1 MKIIS
6 GTAGH
11 PPNFERQGSFQDRQR
26 IIAHSTALESITVEV
41 DSLSLGAGAGPS
53 VNTSHHLTDDEADNT
68 DGATDCGLNNVWGGI
83 PAKNK
88 KGENLLL
95 FIGVIDIL
103 QSYRVL
109 KKMEHFWKSLI
120 HDGDTV
126 SVHRP
131 GFYAKRFQSFLFERV
146 FKKQQSNA
154 ILESTQLSS
163 TEKQP
168 KRSGTSFRRGGHLR
182 RTLSKEQEFMEAD
195 NLNRKEST
203 VTVIKIGSSTNAL
216 ESESSQMN
224 TSNEVNLPYVL
235 RDKVQ
240 RQNSRVQVQVSNADD
255 GEDQAEHET
264 AFDEIEATEEQS
276 ERGDSHTPLMRN
288 ITKPFLLKD
297 TEDKQETGSVITMT
311 SDERVQIFVPS
322 PQGTPYNTITK
333 GSNTTTTS
341 IGAANLAPLFVPYR
355 MPTSESYRSLT
366 PLNMSSQ
373 SPIIANES
381 GSRMKESLSSTE
393 EQRTGIEL
401 DSLPLDGQPVS
412 ISQIHLE
419 HVSSEET
426 DE

>member
-1 MKIIS
+1 
-6 GTAGH
+6 
-11 PPNFERQGSFQDRQR
+11 
-26 IIAHSTALESITVEV
+26 
-41 DSLSLGAGAGPS
+41 
-53 VNTSHHLTDDEADNT
+53 
-68 DGATDCGLNNVWGGI
+68 
-83 PAKNK
+83 
-88 KGENLLL
+88 
-95 FIGVIDIL
+95 
-103 QSYRVL
+103 
-109 KKMEHFWKSLI
+109 MEHFWKSLI

-146 FKKQQSNA
+146 FKEQQINP
-154 ILESTQLSS
+154 ILENTQLSS
-163 TEKQP
+163 AEKQP

-182 RTLSKEQEFMEAD
+182 RTLSKEQEFMEAEA
-195 NLNRKEST
+195 NRKEST
-203 VTVIKIGSSTNAL
+203 VTVIKIGSSSNAL
-216 ESESSQMN
+216 LENENQL
-224 TSNEVNLPYVL
+224 TNEVNLPYVL

-240 RQNSRVQVQVSNADD
+240 RQNSRVQVQVSNAADD
-255 GEDQAEHET
+255 DQAEQET
-264 AFDEIEATEEQS
+264 VFDEIEEAITDELQS

-373 SPIIANES
+373 SPINANES

>member
-1 MKIIS
+1 MIKCLIS
-6 GTAGH
+6 GTAGQ

-53 VNTSHHLTDDEADNT
+53 VNTSHHLTDDEADT
-68 DGATDCGLNNVWGGI
+68 DVATDCGLNNVWGGI

-95 FIGVIDIL
+95 FIGIIDIL
-103 QSYRVL
+103 QSYRML

-146 FKKQQSNA
+146 FKKQPSSN
-154 ILESTQLSS
+154 LESTQLSS
-163 TEKQP
+163 AEKP
-168 KRSGTSFRRGGHLR
+168 KKGGTSFRRGGHLR
-182 RTLSKEQEFMEAD
+182 RTLSKEQEFMEGD
-195 NLNRKEST
+195 SGNVINRKEST
-203 VTVIKIGSSTNAL
+203 VTVIKIGN
-216 ESESSQMN
+216 N
-224 TSNEVNLPYVL
+224 TSNPESTSVNAEVNLPYVL

-240 RQNSRVQVQVSNADD
+240 RQNSKSVVQVQVNDTDCS
-255 GEDQAEHET
+255 E
-264 AFDEIEATEEQS
+264 EATELDS

-297 TEDKQETGSVITMT
+297 QEDKQETGSVITMT

-333 GSNTTTTS
+333 GNTTTTS

-373 SPIIANES
+373 SPVNT
-381 GSRMKESLSSTE
+381 GSKMKESLSSTE

-426 DE
+426 DD